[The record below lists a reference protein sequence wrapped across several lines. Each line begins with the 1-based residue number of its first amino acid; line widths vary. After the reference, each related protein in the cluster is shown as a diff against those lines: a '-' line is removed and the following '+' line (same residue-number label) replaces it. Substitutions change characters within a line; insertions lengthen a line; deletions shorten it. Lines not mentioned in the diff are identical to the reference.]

1 MGLDHTQE
9 DDGLNQWRAVW
20 FVGVEW
26 GMDHTQDDDGLQYT
40 YPTTHPQGLG
50 GTLVLLSVFKK
61 ALPALPLSIGLGVVF
76 YLLTRVLIIPYL
88 DRLLQAPLY
97 V

>member
-1 MGLDHTQE
+1 M
-9 DDGLNQWRAVW
+9 
-20 FVGVEW
+20 
-26 GMDHTQDDDGLQYT
+26 
-40 YPTTHPQGLG
+40 
-50 GTLVLLSVFKK
+50 LLSVFKK

-76 YLLTRVLIIPYL
+76 YLLTRVVIIPYL